1 MHWLETNLRGD
12 FCISPSF
19 EPKFMAALFYEGFLT
34 IATPAGR
41 SCLLLPKLHQ
51 QRSIIEFKDLHVAHK
66 ARKHS
71 KQYELSLDKAF
82 PAAVACCIKQHG
94 QNWLLPPMVDSLTF
108 MHKNRVHP
116 QVSVHSVELWKNG
129 QLVAGEIG
137 YLVGKVFTSMTG
149 FCRLKNAGTIQ
160 LVALGKR
167 LQSCGVELWDLGM
180 GMGYKT
186 ALTWSNGCAKVR
198 ISGKITKTAH

>member
-1 MHWLETNLRGD
+1 MKPRSLRIVDGQPVLEPSSILDIDNIMHWLETNLRGD

-137 YLVGKVFTSMTG
+137 YLVGLLPLYFFKARCS
-149 FCRLKNAGTIQ
+149 
-160 LVALGKR
+160 LV
-167 LQSCGVELWDLGM
+167 
-180 GMGYKT
+180 
-186 ALTWSNGCAKVR
+186 
-198 ISGKITKTAH
+198 